1 MLFQGVGRCPRD
13 QDKRVRWGLGTA
25 SGVYFRMLCFGKNRR
40 EKPIP
45 KSSYREASPD

>member
-1 MLFQGVGRCPRD
+1 MLFRELGRCHRN
-13 QDKRVRWGLGTA
+13 QDKRVTWGLGVV

-45 KSSYREASPD
+45 KSS